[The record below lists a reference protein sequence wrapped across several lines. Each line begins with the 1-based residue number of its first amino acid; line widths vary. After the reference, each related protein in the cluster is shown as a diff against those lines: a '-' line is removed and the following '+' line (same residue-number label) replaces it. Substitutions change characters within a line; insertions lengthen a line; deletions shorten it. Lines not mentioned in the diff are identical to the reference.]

1 MAGILMPYEV
11 TITKAKN
18 ISQSYCIHASG
29 RASKHT
35 SKNRVA
41 HVLKKTVRWQLVV
54 LVMISSNNGVF
65 EGVVL

>member
-1 MAGILMPYEV
+1 MPYEV
-11 TITKAKN
+11 TITKAKILTN
-18 ISQSYCIHASG
+18 HIVKILHASG
-29 RASKHT
+29 HASKHT
-35 SKNRVA
+35 SKNRIA

>member
-11 TITKAKN
+11 TITKAKILTN
-18 ISQSYCIHASG
+18 HIVKILHAFG

-41 HVLKKTVRWQLVV
+41 HVLKKTVRW
-54 LVMISSNNGVF
+54 
-65 EGVVL
+65 